1 MGVSTDKIVL
11 VGMPGSGK
19 TTLGRDISKRLGFRF
34 YDLDHLIE
42 AREGKRI
49 STIFSDKGEGFF
61 RDMESEVLLSCL
73 KKNESFVLSTGG
85 GAPCFNGNMVLINK
99 YALSVY
105 LEVPLSQLLSRLTGG
120 QVQKRPLFY
129 GLETGEIVLK
139 LKSMYE
145 LRHPYYEMAKIKLSG
160 EDISAEL
167 FIGEWMNMLKG
178 ESEG

>member
-1 MGVSTDKIVL
+1 MGVSTKKIVL

-19 TTLGRDISKRLGFRF
+19 TTLGREIAKRLGFRF

-42 AREGKRI
+42 AKAGVRI
-49 STIFSDKGEGFF
+49 STIFSEKGEGFF
-61 RDMESEVLLSCL
+61 RQMESEVLRSCL
-73 KKNESFVLSTGG
+73 EKEESFVLSTGG
-85 GAPCFNGNMVLINK
+85 GAPCFNANMKLINQ

-105 LEVPLSQLLSRLTGG
+105 LEVPLGQLLSRLTGG

-139 LKSMYE
+139 LKSMHE
-145 LRHPYYEMAKIKLSG
+145 LRHSYYEMAKIKLSG

-167 FIGEWMNMLKG
+167 LIGEWMGMLKG
-178 ESEG
+178 KPEG